1 MLVFSVSTA
10 RTLSFQKITQLGVI
24 SVIFPSPC
32 YGGLVI
38 KLCLTLERL
47 RTVACQALLSLGFS
61 RQEYWSGLPFSSPG
75 DLPDPGIKPRSPAL
89 QADSL
94 LTELQGKPSLLAVV
108 LRSSVPETG
117 TMVSFYLHSYVDT
130 GEGNGSPL
138 HYGGC

>member
-10 RTLSFQKITQLGVI
+10 RTLSFQKNIQLGVI

-61 RQEYWSGLPFSSPG
+61 RQEYWSGLPFASPG

-94 LTELQGKPSLLAVV
+94 LTELQGKPSLLAIV
-108 LRSSVPETG
+108 LRSSVPENG

-130 GEGNGSPL
+130 GEGNGNPL